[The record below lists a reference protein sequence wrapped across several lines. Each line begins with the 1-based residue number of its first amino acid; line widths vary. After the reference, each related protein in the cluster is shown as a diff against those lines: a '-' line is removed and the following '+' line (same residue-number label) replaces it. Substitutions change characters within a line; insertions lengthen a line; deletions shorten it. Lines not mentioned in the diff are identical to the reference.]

1 MILKQDTSEMQIGV
15 KALVIAL
22 GSLSVFL
29 VITSMFGII
38 ATIGQ
43 SPRFAR
49 IWSVMFQFW
58 YYLQVA
64 LDIAVIAL
72 FFSKKLDTL
81 IVECTLLAEKRRPKG
96 SEIEN
101 CNRGRNRLSLYYTL
115 SGVVR
120 NAIGYYFTRRVS
132 SFTRHCAER
141 VANRGLAAQ
150 AQMTTLS
157 VQGGH
162 QASVDSLQG
171 AKAV

>member
-1 MILKQDTSEMQIGV
+1 
-15 KALVIAL
+15 
-22 GSLSVFL
+22 
-29 VITSMFGII
+29 
-38 ATIGQ
+38 
-43 SPRFAR
+43 
-49 IWSVMFQFW
+49 MFQFW

-64 LDIAVIAL
+64 LDIAVITL

-81 IVECTLLAEKRRPKG
+81 IVECTSLAEKRRPKG

-120 NAIGYYFTRRVS
+120 NAIGYCKPKRAAFCLLLIFTNHLAPTDFTRRVS

-162 QASVDSLQG
+162 QASVDSLLG